1 MGEPMTGAAQQGE
14 LIAAPARPERRVTS
28 PDGVVDPVARVLL
41 DTPVAHLDRLF
52 DYLVPAALDAS
63 AQVGTR
69 VAVRFGGQETRGWIW
84 ERGSTTT
91 HPGTLTPVRRV
102 VSDLPVVTPAT
113 MRLAEAVAERSAGS
127 RPDVLR
133 VAIPPRHARA
143 AASVRESPA
152 PVLPQWRFP
161 EAIGWGAY
169 EGGEE
174 MLRALADGGA
184 PRSVVTVLPGRAGV
198 TRPWPEL
205 LADAARAALSAGR
218 GVLVL
223 VATAEMAEDLAS
235 ALTELLP
242 DEPVVALAADH
253 GPARRYRAFTRL
265 LLGQARVVVGT
276 RGAAFAPVPDL
287 GLAVIWDDGDD
298 RLDERHAPYTHARTV
313 LALRSSLE
321 HCGLLIASHARSVEA
336 QAYVERGWAR
346 SLVAPRSVV
355 RAAAPRVEV
364 PGVELEAE
372 GASGAARF
380 PSFAHR
386 AVRAA
391 VDDGPVLIQVPRGGY
406 APLVACATCRAPA
419 ACATCGGPMTMERGG
434 AVACRWCGRAPH
446 GWHCASCGSDRLRMR
461 SVGSARTGEEL
472 GRAFPG
478 VGVVVSG
485 AREDHGVIAEVDDS
499 PRLVVATPGAEPVAQ
514 GGYRAVILMDAGA
527 LSSRVDMGATV
538 EAARRWTNAAVLA
551 GPGARIIVL
560 GGPEPVAAQHFL
572 RWDHEGFARRELAER
587 EELHL
592 PPAWRTARL
601 DGPRRAIED
610 LLMAGQAEG
619 YEALGPVEA
628 PRVGAG
634 RVKASQEAVQG
645 AHRGVLRAP
654 VSRGRELALW
664 LRHRLRD
671 RSAHREDPV
680 RVELDPTHLW

>member
-1 MGEPMTGAAQQGE
+1 MTDTAQQGE
-14 LIAAPARPERRVTS
+14 LIAAPARPERTITP
-28 PDGVVDPVARVLL
+28 PDGVIDPVARVLL

-52 DYLVPAALDAS
+52 DYRVPAAIDAD
-63 AQVGTR
+63 ARVGTR
-69 VAVRFGGQETRGWIW
+69 VAVRFGGQEAHGWIW

-91 HPGTLTPVRRV
+91 HPGALTPVRRV
-102 VSDLPVVTPAT
+102 VSDLPVLTPAT
-113 MRLAEAVAERSAGS
+113 MRLAESVAERSAGA

-143 AASVRESPA
+143 EASAREGPA
-152 PVLPQWRFP
+152 PVLPQWLAP
-161 EAIGWGAY
+161 EGGGWAVY
-169 EGGEE
+169 EGGEK
-174 MLRALADGGA
+174 MLRSLADGGA
-184 PRSVVTVLPGRAGV
+184 PRSVVTVLPGRQGITAS
-198 TRPWPEL
+198 WPEL

-235 ALTELLP
+235 ALTALLP
-242 DEPVVALAADH
+242 GEPVVTLAADH
-253 GPARRYRAFTRL
+253 GPARRYRAFARL
-265 LLGQARVVVGT
+265 LLGRARVVVGT
-276 RGAAFAPVPDL
+276 RGAAFAPVADL

-298 RLDERHAPYTHARTV
+298 RLDERHAPYAHARTV

-336 QAYVERGWAR
+336 QAYVERGWAA
-346 SLVAPRSVV
+346 SLAAPRSVV

-391 VDDGPVLIQVPRGGY
+391 VEAGPVLIQVPRGGY
-406 APLVACATCRAPA
+406 APLVACDRCRAPA
-419 ACATCGGPMTMERGG
+419 RCTTCGGPMTMERGG
-434 AVACRWCGRAPH
+434 AMSCRWCGRSPH
-446 GWHCASCGSDRLRMR
+446 GWRCENCGSDRLRMR

-478 VGVVVSG
+478 VGVVISG

-499 PRLVVATPGAEPVAQ
+499 PRLVVATPGAEPIAQ

-538 EAARRWTNAAVLA
+538 EAVRRWTNAAALVA
-551 GPGARIIVL
+551 PGARVIVL

-601 DGPRRAIED
+601 DGPRRAVED

-628 PRVGAG
+628 PRAGAG
-634 RVKASQEAVQG
+634 RAKDSAQASQAT
-645 AHRGVLRAP
+645 HRGVLRVP
-654 VSRGRELALW
+654 VPRGRELAGW

-671 RSAHREDPV
+671 RSAHREDPI